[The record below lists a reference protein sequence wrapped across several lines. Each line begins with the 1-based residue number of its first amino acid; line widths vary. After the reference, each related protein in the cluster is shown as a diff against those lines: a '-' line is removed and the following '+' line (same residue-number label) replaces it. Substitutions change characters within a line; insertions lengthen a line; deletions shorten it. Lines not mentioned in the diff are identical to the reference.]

1 MKHSDP
7 VMQELWEV
15 KDSAVKQHGSLTNY
29 VAYLRTLAKKKP
41 SVKRLVA
48 VPSKTAMNR
57 PE

>member
-15 KDSAVKQHGSLTNY
+15 KDSQAKQHGSLKNY

-41 SVKRLVA
+41 PVKQLAA
-48 VPSKTAMNR
+48 VSSKTAMKR